1 MNINFDKGMKTL
13 IIFVIAS
20 AILVT
25 SQSTITTSLTS
36 IISDF
41 TVSSS
46 TAQLTYSLFLLI
58 MGVMIPLSAY
68 FSRRFSVKHSLLGCV
83 GVFIIGSVVSYLS
96 PSIEV
101 LIIGRIFQAI
111 GAGLILPINQILLL
125 KVLPEEKWQIGMGL
139 IGLLLG
145 ITPALG
151 PTIGGFITDAM
162 GWRWIF
168 LIFTILSIII
178 FVISLFI
185 KYESEEN
192 LDYPLDIFSL
202 ITCIIAFM
210 GIMLGF
216 SNIADYGFSLI
227 YVILPIIIGVICLIL
242 FVRRQKGLE
251 YPLINLKVLTNK
263 YFVWGTVFVS
273 VLYFTM
279 CGINILMPL
288 FVQSVTLRS
297 GTVSGLILLPGT
309 LVMIVFNFVG
319 PLLATKIGVR
329 KVLIIASIFSIIGFG
344 FMVTYNLDTS
354 VNFMIVTQLIRCVGA
369 GLGLTPAITW
379 AMSMVSDDVE
389 DATAVNN
396 TSRQVVG
403 AIGSAIVVVIM
414 SLFAGGE
421 IAHNIEAV
429 SAFSLTSI
437 LMLILTV
444 ILLIIVILFIK
455 NKEGIEKS

>member
-1 MNINFDKGMKTL
+1 MNINLDNGMKTL
-13 IIFVIAS
+13 IVFVISS
-20 AILVT
+20 AILIT
-25 SQSTITTSLTS
+25 SQSTITTSLTY

-41 TVSSS
+41 AVSSS

-68 FSRRFSVKHSLLGCV
+68 FSRRFSVKHLLIGCV
-83 GVFIIGSVVSYLS
+83 GVFIIGSIVSYLS

-101 LIIGRIFQAI
+101 LIIGRVLQAI

-125 KVLPEEKWQIGMGL
+125 NVLPEDKWQIGMGL

-151 PTIGGFITDAM
+151 PTIGGFITDTM

-168 LIFTILSIII
+168 LIFTILAIII
-178 FVISLFI
+178 LVISLFV
-185 KYESEEN
+185 KYESKEN
-192 LDYPLDIFSL
+192 HDYPLDVFSL

-251 YPLINLKVLTNK
+251 YPLINLKVLKNK

-329 KVLIIASIFSIIGFG
+329 KVLIIASIFSIVGFG
-344 FMVTYNLDTS
+344 SMATYNLDTS
-354 VNFMIVTQLIRCVGA
+354 VNFMIITQLI
-369 GLGLTPAITW
+369 
-379 AMSMVSDDVE
+379 DVL
-389 DATAVNN
+389 V
-396 TSRQVVG
+396 QV
-403 AIGSAIVVVIM
+403 
-414 SLFAGGE
+414 
-421 IAHNIEAV
+421 
-429 SAFSLTSI
+429 
-437 LMLILTV
+437 
-444 ILLIIVILFIK
+444 
-455 NKEGIEKS
+455 